1 MVDNSLEN
9 GSYGK
14 VSPYARS
21 FSSDY
26 QVVPLLTVGDLVPY
40 LQGQFGSYSSSPEKK
55 FAMPGVPEGLG
66 VIKYEGDLQTDA
78 DDRYYV
84 FMSSG
89 LDLIPYK
96 EINTP
101 ETVVFTYF
109 NPDREEKIRGARVSL
124 FEFDQYWNVI
134 GGKNLIETITDNFTG
149 ITYSLN
155 LETGFYENPD
165 SPEDLTTSLNSTVDT
180 ILGGLTRFSSSFLA
194 ESGFVDS
201 TTNQEAPLYFLS
213 EAGDAPTNRAW
224 VVTVNG
230 AALSLDGL
238 GRYFRSSVVA
248 ASEYRP
254 LVVGTNLSQKTVL
267 LSTENSEDG
276 EVYLWVGNQTPED
289 PNGLKDG
296 QLYVLQASHPT
307 TGDVYAYETLDE
319 DTLAVVKWV
328 PVPKEVVL
336 PPITTLSPDQLTDVL
351 SDYVNGLSVDGT
363 ARSTNFRR
371 LGDIREDPSQPGVF
385 YFSVIGAPDQTS
397 GGMQDNPLGKL
408 YRLTLNPDDP
418 AGQGQLE
425 NLLAGGYGAG
435 VHYDSL
441 TVLSNGK
448 VLIQEDPGFVEDRD
462 IYTDENRQAYLWQ
475 YDPLSDQVSAVAGVA
490 EDDFCDDLGNNP
502 DIPGE
507 WGSAGIVQVGETNS
521 LLFNVQARTDLRLNN
536 LYSEGGQL
544 AMLQGISTMNQG
556 LAKFLSGILSI
567 RGQAFNQSE
576 FSSESMSLAEG
587 SGSALQA
594 VGTLDSGIGTD
605 LPLTRV
611 VVKLKPGIN
620 AGEVEKVKTAIGVKS
635 VKVVGLT
642 GAQIWDLGSSS
653 SLDNAISVLN
663 NGQNKSL
670 FQYIEKGSVVGLNK
684 PSKPNP
690 PDLSPKVIP
699 NDPSFTQLWGLHNIG
714 QSGGTVD
721 ADIDAPE
728 AWDLQTGNS
737 NLRGQAFKQSE
748 FSSESKSLAEG
759 SGSALQAVGALDSGI
774 GTALPLTRVIVKLKP
789 GINASEVEKVKTAIG
804 VKSVKVVGLTGAQIW
819 DLRSS
824 SSLDNA
830 ISVLNNSQNK
840 SLFQY
845 IEKDSVVGLN
855 RPSKPNRPDLSPKLI
870 PNDPGFNQLWGLNNT
885 GQNGGTV
892 DADIDAPEAWDIQ
905 TGNPNLVIGVIDT
918 GVDYNHPDLLGNIW
932 TNPGEIA
939 NDGIDN
945 DNNGYIDDVRGWDF
959 AYNDNNPSDVDG
971 HGTHVSGTIAGKG
984 NNGVGVTGVA
994 WNAKIMPVKF
1004 LNDSGSGTLSN
1015 AILAIDYA
1023 TAKGVQLTNNSWGG
1037 GGYSQALYDSINAA
1051 GNAGALFIAA
1061 AGNSAQNADVN
1072 PMYPAGYN
1080 LANIISVAST
1090 TRTDALSS
1098 FSNYG
1103 LTSVDLGAP
1112 GSDIYSSI
1120 PGGGY
1125 ATYSGTSMASPHVAG
1140 AAALL
1145 WSQNPT
1151 WTAQQVK
1158 NTLMNTGDAISSL
1171 AGKTVSGKRLNIFNA
1186 LGAANLPA
1194 VTVAVSPATVQE
1206 DGTTNLVY
1214 TFTRSN
1220 INLSSPLT
1228 VNFGAS
1234 GTANAAAVG
1243 SDPADYTVLTSSSVT
1258 FNPTTKLGTVTF
1270 AANATTATV
1279 AVDPIA
1285 DTIAEIQNE
1294 TIALTVN
1301 SGTGYIGGTPTAAT
1315 GTIVSEETLP
1325 IFSNPNAIT
1334 IPSSG
1339 AGNPYPSTINVS
1351 GLTGGINS
1359 LKVTLTGL
1367 SHTWSDD
1374 IDVLLVGPSG
1384 AKALLMSDTGG
1395 SNTLNNV
1402 TLVFDPSA
1410 TGFLPDDSQIA
1421 GGTYKPTDFE
1431 TGDLFNSPAPIGPY
1445 GADFSVFNNTNP
1457 NGTWSLYVMDDVGG
1471 DSGTIAGGWSLLI
1484 GANPDLQI
1492 VTVAATDAAAAETTG
1507 TPNPGQFTLTR
1518 TGPTASALTVNVA
1531 MGGTATN
1538 GADYTTIPATV
1549 TFAAGAATAVV
1560 NLSVIDDTF
1569 AEGTE
1574 TATLTVL
1581 AGSGY
1586 TPGSLG
1592 NKSNPAASNGNA
1604 RVRPSSSA
1612 TVSIADNETGGGEP
1626 ITLNAVDSGWYD
1638 STGFHSPSNTN
1649 YIVGDL
1655 GNPLFRNWFTFNLPT
1670 LTAPIITAQLKVNTF
1685 DYGSLDASETYQ
1697 LHEITTAVPTLTA
1710 GGSGLTGIY
1719 ADLGDGAI
1727 YGSKIYSNA
1736 NDNLIT
1742 TIDLNASA
1750 ISALTA
1756 KSGQAFA
1763 LGGLLATLDTIGNEE
1778 YVFGF
1783 SGPVPGDIQLIL
1795 NTGTLPTVT
1804 VVATDAN
1811 AAEGTPANPGQFTLT
1826 RSGDSAAALTVN
1838 VALTGTAT
1846 NGTDYTTIPTT
1857 VTFAADATTAVVNL
1871 AVIDDT
1877 LSEPLETAILTITPG
1892 SGYTV
1897 GSGANA
1903 TVSITDNN
1911 PPIITVVATD
1921 PSAAETITGT
1931 PTNPG
1936 VFTLSRTGATT
1947 SALTVNLAMSG
1958 MATNGS
1964 DYSTIASTATFA
1976 AGSAT
1981 ALVNLNVIDDTLA
1994 EGTETAILN
2003 LIAGEGYLL
2012 GSSANAT
2019 VTIADNEAA
2028 RPVVTILATDPSA
2041 AEKTGTPNPGVFTL
2055 SRTGAT
2061 TSALTVNLTVSG
2073 TATNGSD
2080 YSTIAA
2086 TATFAAGSATALVN
2100 VNVTDDILV
2109 EGPESVIVQVAPGST
2124 YSVGAAS
2131 IATVTIADNDTAQPP
2146 VITISAT
2153 DPIAAEPSDPGQFT
2167 LSRTGATTSALTV
2180 NLAVSGTATSGSD
2193 YTDLP
2198 ATATFAVGS
2207 ATALVNLNVIDDT
2220 VAEAPETVSLT
2231 VVPYTVGVYSV
2242 GTASTATVTILD
2254 DDLPTISVN
2263 ATDASAGETSNPGVF
2278 TLTRTGTTASALT
2291 VNVAMSGTATN
2302 VTDYSSIG
2310 GAVTFAPGSA
2320 TALVN
2325 LTPVDDLVVE
2335 GSETAVL
2342 NLLAGMGYSLVT
2354 AASATVTIADNDWNG
2369 TATGETYQGD
2379 AGNNALNGLGG
2390 NDSLFGGAGNDSLNG
2405 GEGNDNLTG
2414 QGGKDTLVG
2423 GAGADKFNFT
2433 ALGDSLLASF
2443 DVITDYAVGEQID
2456 APSPVAAITLSA
2468 ASGPAASL
2476 TQAAIQLALPSAVFT
2491 ANSARAFTVTG
2502 QTGTFIALNDGAA
2515 GFNAAT
2521 DSILHLKNYNIS
2533 GVNTVTIV

>member
-9 GSYGK
+9 GSYDK

-40 LQGQFGSYSSSPEKK
+40 LQGQFGNYSSSPEKR
-55 FAMPGVPEGLG
+55 FAMPGVPDGLG

-89 LDLIPYK
+89 IDLIPYK

-109 NPDREEKIRGARVSL
+109 NPGREEKIRGARVSL

-134 GGKNLIETITDNFTG
+134 GGKNLIETITDNSTG

-155 LETGFYENPD
+155 VNTGFYENPD

-194 ESGFVDS
+194 ESGFVDPA
-201 TTNQEAPLYFLS
+201 TNQEAPLYFLS
-213 EAGDAPTNRAW
+213 EEGEAPTNRAW
-224 VVTVNG
+224 VVTVKG
-230 AALSLDGL
+230 DALSLDGL
-238 GRYFRSSVVA
+238 GRYARSSVVA

-296 QLYVLQASHPT
+296 QLYVLQVSHPT

-371 LGDIREDPSQPGVF
+371 VGDIGEDPSQPGVF
-385 YFSVIGAPDQTS
+385 YFSVTGAPAQTFD
-397 GGMQDNPLGKL
+397 GVQDNPLGKV

-425 NLLAGGYGAG
+425 NLLVGGYGAG
-435 VHYDSL
+435 VGYDSL

-475 YDPLSDQVSAVAGVA
+475 YDPLSDQVSAVGEVA
-490 EDDFCDDLGNNP
+490 EDDFSEDLGNNP
-502 DIPGE
+502 AIPGE
-507 WGSAGIVQVGETNS
+507 WSSAGIVPVGETNS
-521 LLFNVQARTDLRLNN
+521 LLVNVQARTDLRLNN

-544 AMLQGISTMNQG
+544 VMLQGISTMNQG
-556 LAKFLSGILSI
+556 LAKFLSGVLSI
-567 RGQAFNQSE
+567 RGQAFNTLTIADNDWNGTAIGETYQGDAGNNAINGLGGNDSLFGEAGNDVINGGDGLDTLTGQGGKDTLIGAAGADKFNSIALGDSLLTSFEGLPIFKSSQNVEGSKQGQSFRFE
-576 FSSESMSLAEG
+576 AGTINSLEVPDVITESFRESRSLSEG

-594 VGTLDSGIGTD
+594 VDTLGSGTAP
-605 LPLTRV
+605 PLTRV
-611 VVKLKPGIN
+611 IVKFKPGIN
-620 AGEVEKVKTAIGVKS
+620 ASEVGKVKTAIGVKS

-663 NGQNKSL
+663 N
-670 FQYIEKGSVVGLNK
+670 
-684 PSKPNP
+684 
-690 PDLSPKVIP
+690 
-699 NDPSFTQLWGLHNIG
+699 
-714 QSGGTVD
+714 
-721 ADIDAPE
+721 
-728 AWDLQTGNS
+728 
-737 NLRGQAFKQSE
+737 
-748 FSSESKSLAEG
+748 
-759 SGSALQAVGALDSGI
+759 
-774 GTALPLTRVIVKLKP
+774 
-789 GINASEVEKVKTAIG
+789 
-804 VKSVKVVGLTGAQIW
+804 
-819 DLRSS
+819 
-824 SSLDNA
+824 
-830 ISVLNNSQNK
+830 SQNK

-845 IEKDSVVGLN
+845 IEKDSVVRLN

-870 PNDPGFNQLWGLNNT
+870 PNDPGFNQLWGLHNT
-885 GQNGGTV
+885 GQSGGTP

-918 GVDYNHPDLLGNIW
+918 GVDYNHPDLVGNIW

-1023 TAKGVQLTNNSWGG
+1023 TAKGVKLTNNSWGG

-1112 GSDIYSSI
+1112 GSDIYSTT
-1120 PGGGY
+1120 PNN
-1125 ATYSGTSMASPHVAG
+1125 TYSTYNGTSMASPHVAG

-1171 AGKTVSGKRLNIFNA
+1171 AGKTVSGKRLNIFKA
-1186 LGAANLPA
+1186 LGGANLPT
-1194 VTVAVSPATVQE
+1194 VSVAVSPATVQE

-1214 TFTRSN
+1214 TFTRTN
-1220 INLSSPLT
+1220 LNLSSPLT
-1228 VNFGAS
+1228 VNFQAS
-1234 GTANAAAVG
+1234 GIANAAPVG
-1243 SDPADYTVLTSSSVT
+1243 SNPADYTVLTNASVT
-1258 FNPTTKLGTVTF
+1258 FSPTTKLGTVTF
-1270 AANATTATV
+1270 AAGATTATV
-1279 AVDPIA
+1279 VVDPIA
-1285 DTIAEIQNE
+1285 DTVQESSESVI
-1294 TIALTVN
+1294 LTVN
-1301 SGTGYIGGTPTAAT
+1301 SGTGYIGDSPNTAT
-1315 GTIVSEETLP
+1315 GTIISEEVFTTYFSDDFANNTKGWTLGTEWQ
-1325 IFSNPNAIT
+1325 I
-1334 IPSSG
+1334 G
-1339 AGNPYPSTINVS
+1339 AAKTSTGHAYGNPDPGTDNTPTADNGVAGVVIGGNASTALHGFYYLTSPIINTTTATTLFFEYARWLNSDYTPYMQNTVDIFNGSSWVNLSSTGASPGITDNAWTPQQFDISAHKSASTQVRFGFNVGSGGAFTVS
-1351 GLTGGINS
+1351 S
-1359 LKVTLTGL
+1359 
-1367 SHTWSDD
+1367 W
-1374 IDVLLVGPSG
+1374 
-1384 AKALLMSDTGG
+1384 
-1395 SNTLNNV
+1395 NV
-1402 TLVFDPSA
+1402 
-1410 TGFLPDDSQIA
+1410 
-1421 GGTYKPTDFE
+1421 
-1431 TGDLFNSPAPIGPY
+1431 
-1445 GADFSVFNNTNP
+1445 
-1457 NGTWSLYVMDDVGG
+1457 DDVKIYG
-1471 DSGTIAGGWSLLI
+1471 DGDVGT
-1484 GANPDLQI
+1484 PV
-1492 VTVAATDAAAAETTG
+1492 VTVVATDAVAGEPA
-1507 TPNPGQFTLTR
+1507 NNGQYTLSR
-1518 TGPTASALTVNVA
+1518 TGSTASALTVNVA

-1592 NKSNPAASNGNA
+1592 NKSNPAASNA

-1638 STGFHSPSNTN
+1638 STGFHNPSNTN
-1649 YIVGDL
+1649 YVVGDDSNTL
-1655 GNPLFRNWFTFNLPT
+1655 YRNWFTFNLPT

-1685 DYGSLDASETYQ
+1685 DYSSPQPSETYE
-1697 LHEITTAVPTLTA
+1697 LRDVTTAVPTLTA
-1710 GGSGLTGIY
+1710 GGSDKTAIY

-1727 YGSKIYSNA
+1727 YGSQTYTNA
-1736 NDNLIT
+1736 DDDKFR
-1742 TIDLNASA
+1742 TIDLNAAA

-1763 LGGLLATLDTIGNEE
+1763 LGGLLATLDTIANIE

-1838 VALTGTAT
+1838 VTLTGTAT

-1857 VTFAADATTAVVNL
+1857 VTFAVGSATALVNL

-1897 GSGANA
+1897 GSGASA
-1903 TVSITDNN
+1903 TVSITNN
-1911 PPIITVVATD
+1911 DPPIIPIITVVATD

-1964 DYSTIASTATFA
+1964 DYSTIAATATFA

-1994 EGTETAILN
+1994 EGPETAILN
-2003 LIAGEGYLL
+2003 LIAGAGYLL

-2028 RPVVTILATDPSA
+2028 LPMVTILATDPSA
-2041 AEKTGTPNPGVFTL
+2041 AEKITGTPTNPGVFTL

-2073 TATNGSD
+2073 TATNGID

-2086 TATFAAGSATALVN
+2086 TATFAAGSAMALVN

-2193 YTDLP
+2193 YTALP

-2220 VAEAPETVSLT
+2220 LAEAPETVSLT

-2278 TLTRTGTTASALT
+2278 TLTRTGATASALT

-2310 GAVTFAPGSA
+2310 GAVTFAAGSA

-2335 GSETAVL
+2335 DSETAVL
-2342 NLLAGMGYSLVT
+2342 NLLAGMGYSLGT
-2354 AASATVTIADNDWNG
+2354 ASATVTIADNDWNG
-2369 TATGETYQGD
+2369 TDTGETYQGD
-2379 AGNNALNGLGG
+2379 AGNNAINGLGG
-2390 NDSLFGGAGNDSLNG
+2390 NDSLFGEAGNDVING
-2405 GEGNDNLTG
+2405 GDGLDTLTG
-2414 QGGKDTLVG
+2414 QGGKDTLIG
-2423 GAGADKFNFT
+2423 AAGADKFNFI
-2433 ALGDSLLASF
+2433 ALGNSLLASF
-2443 DVITDYAVGEQID
+2443 DVITDYALGEQID
-2456 APSPVAAITLSA
+2456 APISVATTTLT
-2468 ASGPAASL
+2468 ASSGNVTSL
-2476 TQAAIQLALPSAVFT
+2476 TAAAIQAVLTSGVFT
-2491 ANSARAFTVTG
+2491 ANRARAFTVTG
-2502 QTGTFIALNDGAA
+2502 QTGTFLALNDGTA
-2515 GFNAAT
+2515 GFSAST
-2521 DSILHLKNYNIS
+2521 DSIIHLSSYAIS
-2533 GVNTVTIV
+2533 ATNTVTIV